1 MKIATNLDQA
11 QLRHDVVLAGGAA
24 GPPGGN
30 VNMGGM
36 GAAAS
41 GAGASTSSGAAGAAA
56 SSLPGSFL
64 HQHHQESLSAALE
77 YSPAQLALYY
87 IAWIL
92 VASLMAKPD
101 VPYLPS
107 GLFIS
112 LFASC
117 FAFCAVVTVK
127 RGVRAIFDPLRGS
140 YTLEDYESEVVDHGL
155 GGKAGAS
162 EFDRQQ
168 QLAFSSTAPSSVPI
182 CGKAEIEKSR
192 AESPPQRTRR
202 A

>member
-92 VASLMAKPD
+92 VASL
-101 VPYLPS
+101 
-107 GLFIS
+107 
-112 LFASC
+112 FASC